1 MEHISIKRIVECKN
15 IKNAEA
21 LMKNRETQ
29 VTLCENSYMTVE
41 EDGGYIILDF
51 GKEMC
56 GGIKIATINV
66 KNERKCASIRVR
78 FGESLTETS
87 AELGEKNATNDH
99 APRDFMTFLSF
110 MSTIT
115 VGNTGYRFVR
125 IDFPA
130 GAEITVKAIL
140 GTNQILK
147 KRSKYAYRGE
157 DKRIKEIFAAA
168 KRTVDLCSS
177 GDYIWDGVKR
187 DRLVWIGDLYPEVLA
202 LTSMYGRVKAIESSL
217 RFEREREKMDGIWM
231 STINTY
237 NMWWVVCLA
246 EYYFRVGEEVKP
258 FVLTQ
263 IDYAEQLIALYD
275 GYVDENGVITSKTK
289 GETVIT
295 VTADSVTLDIP
306 VTVYRGIEIA
316 ELEQN
321 IVLLKGESKS
331 FLSVEEYDVV
341 LSEFYSSDENI
352 ASVNK
357 NGTVTANSKGKTEI
371 YTYNDDEKISTQV
384 TVKQPVESASISSI
398 TLYTGESVSVKVSYK
413 PTNADYGTNFT
424 YKVADTSVA
433 SVNGNTVSAIKAGE
447 TVITAVSG
455 NGISAQAKI
464 TVLNPPKATPEIK
477 TISKDKYDSYKGE
490 KYSDGS
496 PYASYFKITFDHP
509 VEKFRINYV
518 EDDGTKKKAGDA
530 IYKNAEVAA
539 DSPLY
544 FAICINE
551 SDVLDTRGFYY
562 TNKDGSKKYYSLHV
576 SGRDGSVL
584 MTEY

>member
-1 MEHISIKRIVECKN
+1 MKNKFKIIILISICILVVVGGLFIHEVKKEHHYTPVTAEIVIEN
-15 IKNAEA
+15 EDTIKNAFIIKDGIMPA
-21 LMKNRETQ
+21 LNLAEHLTFVSDVEKGTANIETTKKVFGFYECEINRVYDEYIPA
-29 VTLCENSYMTVE
+29 VTYKSSDT
-41 EDGGYIILDF
+41 DI
-51 GKEMC
+51 
-56 GGIKIATINV
+56 
-66 KNERKCASIRVR
+66 
-78 FGESLTETS
+78 
-87 AELGEKNATNDH
+87 
-99 APRDFMTFLSF
+99 
-110 MSTIT
+110 
-115 VGNTGYRFVR
+115 
-125 IDFPA
+125 
-130 GAEITVKAIL
+130 AEI
-140 GTNQILK
+140 
-147 KRSKYAYRGE
+147 
-157 DKRIKEIFAAA
+157 
-168 KRTVDLCSS
+168 
-177 GDYIWDGVKR
+177 
-187 DRLVWIGDLYPEVLA
+187 
-202 LTSMYGRVKAIESSL
+202 
-217 RFEREREKMDGIWM
+217 
-231 STINTY
+231 
-237 NMWWVVCLA
+237 
-246 EYYFRVGEEVKP
+246 
-258 FVLTQ
+258 
-263 IDYAEQLIALYD
+263 
-275 GYVDENGVITSKTK
+275 DENGVITSKTK

-316 ELEQN
+316 QLEQN